1 MKQDTLPAFP
11 GPSTGNPLVVD
22 KRISLSPVSTC
33 FPRHHCGD
41 GGLVAKLSPTFCDP
55 MDYITYQAPLSMGF
69 SRNGLS
75 FPSPGDL
82 PNPGIKPMSPALQMD
97 SLLLSHLG
105 RNALKCIMNMLKW
118 IVSQCSG
125 NDFVKGNLA
134 ILLFFLIL
142 PMHYELPKRF
152 CLTSAA
158 SFIYVSYVKYH
169 SMLKSILLFSFCI
182 SSSQSATR
190 KCCLECYR
198 HESVA

>member
-1 MKQDTLPAFP
+1 MKRKWKL
-11 GPSTGNPLVVD
+11 
-22 KRISLSPVSTC
+22 LSCVQLFATPWT
-33 FPRHHCGD
+33 
-41 GGLVAKLSPTFCDP
+41 
-55 MDYITYQAPLSMGF
+55 IQSMEF
-69 SRNGLS
+69 SRPKCWSELP

-97 SLLLSHLG
+97 FLLLSHQG

-118 IVSQCSG
+118 IVSQCSR

-152 CLTSAA
+152 CLTSAT
-158 SFIYVSYVKYH
+158 SFICVLYVKYH

-198 HESVA
+198 HKSVA